1 MDIVTAL
8 NNFYLYTVTP
18 CGEHLTRDSGVIQS
32 PNYPLQYYHNADC
45 EWTIEVSEGVIEVLV
60 TNIDIEDHS
69 SCDYDSLE
77 VIIYICYLH
86 LFSFSY
92 VV

>member
-60 TNIDIEDHS
+60 TNIDIEDQS
-69 SCDYDSLE
+69 SCSHDYLE
-77 VIIYICYLH
+77 VLYYPRLLLEFQFYSIR
-86 LFSFSY
+86 
-92 VV
+92 